1 MAEVFD
7 LLWQNI
13 DSGSRIGYPGAHF
26 GSEMGMGS
34 TKRLSTK
41 YCYPTLAES

>member
-1 MAEVFD
+1 MAVVFD
-7 LLWQNI
+7 LLWAI

-26 GSEMGMGS
+26 DSEMWMGS

-41 YCYPTLAES
+41 YCY